1 MELRHLQHFVA
12 VAHDQ
17 HFTRAAERLMVSQSG
32 LSASI
37 RALEREL
44 QTPLFVRTTRRVTL
58 TPAGKALLDEAER
71 ILAQVRSAH
80 EAVAAV
86 QGVLRGTLTL
96 GTEQCIAGV
105 HVAGLLAAF
114 RRDHPDVEICLR
126 QAGSGALAAEVAAGR
141 LDLAFAVRGQR
152 EDFDQL
158 RAVPLYREAMTVLC
172 HPGHRLARA
181 AAAVTPADLAGEVF
195 VDFHPDWG
203 PRRTTDAAF
212 SAAGVRRTVA
222 LEVNDVHSLL
232 DLVEE
237 DLGVAVVPRHF
248 RHKRPVLTALPF
260 RHADDSVYESVALLP
275 PEQATSPAAR
285 ALIDLLECERA
296 RTREDEEKDE
306 GKDEEQGV
314 AGAGRR
320 AARPSEDPSEHP
332 SEHRSGRARTT
343 GRAQKR
349 LKAVN

>member
-12 VAHDQ
+12 VAEDQ

-44 QTPLFVRTTRRVTL
+44 RAPLFVRTTRRVTL
-58 TPAGKALLDEAER
+58 TEAGRALLVEAER

-86 QGVLRGTLTL
+86 QGVLRGTLAL

-114 RRDHPDVEICLR
+114 RRLHPDVEIRLR
-126 QAGSGALAAEVAAGR
+126 QTGSGALSEEVAAGR
-141 LDLAFAVRGQR
+141 LDLAFAYRTQA
-152 EDFDQL
+152 DTDQL
-158 RAVPLYREAMTVLC
+158 RSVSLTSEPMTVLC
-172 HPGHRLARA
+172 HPSHRLAA
-181 AAAVTPADLAGEVF
+181 AAAVLAPDDLAGEVF

-212 SAAGVRRTVA
+212 TAAGVRRTVA

-232 DLVEE
+232 DLVDEN
-237 DLGVAVVPRHF
+237 LGIAVVPRHF
-248 RHKRPVLTALPF
+248 RHKRPSLTALPVKG
-260 RHADDSVYESVALLP
+260 AVEAEYETVALLP
-275 PEQATSPAAR
+275 PERATSPAAR
-285 ALIDLLECERA
+285 ALVTLLE
-296 RTREDEEKDE
+296 TD
-306 GKDEEQGV
+306 
-314 AGAGRR
+314 GA
-320 AARPSEDPSEHP
+320 AA
-332 SEHRSGRARTT
+332 
-343 GRAQKR
+343 
-349 LKAVN
+349 

>member
-12 VAHDQ
+12 VAEDQ

-44 QTPLFVRTTRRVTL
+44 RAPLFVRTTRRVTL
-58 TPAGKALLDEAER
+58 TEAGRALLVEAER

-86 QGVLRGTLTL
+86 QGVLRGTLAL

-114 RRDHPDVEICLR
+114 RRLHPDVEIRLR
-126 QAGSGALAAEVAAGR
+126 QTGSGALSEEVAAGR
-141 LDLAFAVRGQR
+141 LDLAFAYRTQA
-152 EDFDQL
+152 DTDQL
-158 RAVPLYREAMTVLC
+158 RSVSLTSEPMTVLC
-172 HPGHRLARA
+172 HPSHRLAA
-181 AAAVTPADLAGEVF
+181 AGAVLAPDDLAGEVF

-212 SAAGVRRTVA
+212 TAAGVRRTVA

-232 DLVEE
+232 DLVDEN
-237 DLGVAVVPRHF
+237 LGIAVVPRHF
-248 RHKRPVLTALPF
+248 RHKRPSLTALPVKG
-260 RHADDSVYESVALLP
+260 AVEAEYETVALLP
-275 PEQATSPAAR
+275 PERATSPAAR
-285 ALIDLLECERA
+285 ALVTLLE
-296 RTREDEEKDE
+296 TD
-306 GKDEEQGV
+306 
-314 AGAGRR
+314 GA
-320 AARPSEDPSEHP
+320 AA
-332 SEHRSGRARTT
+332 
-343 GRAQKR
+343 
-349 LKAVN
+349 

>member
-12 VAHDQ
+12 VAEDQ

-58 TPAGKALLDEAER
+58 TEAGRALLSEAER

-86 QGVLRGTLTL
+86 QGVLRGTLSL

-114 RRDHPDVEICLR
+114 RRRHPDVEIRLR
-126 QAGSGALAAEVAAGR
+126 QAGSGELAEEVAAGR
-141 LDLAFAVRGQR
+141 LDLAFAYRTQA
-152 EDFDQL
+152 DTDQL
-158 RAVPLYREAMTVLC
+158 RSVSLTGEPMTVLC
-172 HPGHRLARA
+172 HPSHPLATGG
-181 AAAVTPADLAGEVF
+181 AAVTPDDLGREVF

-212 SAAGVRRTVA
+212 TAAGVRRTVA
-222 LEVNDVHSLL
+222 LEVNDVHRGTS
-232 DLVEE
+232 
-237 DLGVAVVPRHF
+237 GTSARG
-248 RHKRPVLTALPF
+248 
-260 RHADDSVYESVALLP
+260 SP
-275 PEQATSPAAR
+275 PCP
-285 ALIDLLECERA
+285 
-296 RTREDEEKDE
+296 
-306 GKDEEQGV
+306 
-314 AGAGRR
+314 
-320 AARPSEDPSEHP
+320 
-332 SEHRSGRARTT
+332 
-343 GRAQKR
+343 
-349 LKAVN
+349 